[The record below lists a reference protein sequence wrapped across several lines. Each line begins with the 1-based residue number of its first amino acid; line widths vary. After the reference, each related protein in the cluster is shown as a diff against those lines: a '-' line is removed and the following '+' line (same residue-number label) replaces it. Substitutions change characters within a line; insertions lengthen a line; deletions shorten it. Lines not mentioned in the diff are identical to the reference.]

1 MANAAL
7 FEKRLL
13 VGFTALTLLGYL
25 FEIIAV
31 STDNWL
37 LLSIEGGVYINATNK
52 YLVKLYSGFW
62 RTCKISWLREGDP
75 TTEGMCIAAPFR
87 PVWNVPLSL
96 LISSS

>member
-31 STDNWL
+31 STDHWL
-37 LLSIEGGVYINATNK
+37 LLSIPVADGMI
-52 YLVKLYSGFW
+52 KLYSGFW
-62 RTCKISWLREGDP
+62 RMCNVTTITKGD
-75 TTEGMCIAAPFR
+75 TDFVGKT
-87 PVWNVPLSL
+87 
-96 LISSS
+96 